1 MLIGG
6 HSGFLFLDKDG
17 KPKVAGH
24 LEHAMKRIIDNYN
37 KSHEVKLPRITPHV
51 LRHTYCTDMANDG
64 MEVQHLQYFMG
75 YADTYTTLNTYTHSN
90 YVAAEKAY
98 AKIVSNR

>member
-1 MLIGG
+1 MCIR
-6 HSGFLFLDKDG
+6 DR
-17 KPKVAGH
+17 PKVAGH

-75 YADTYTTLNTYTHSN
+75 HADTYLSLIHIYR
-90 YVAAEKAY
+90 VGVPL
-98 AKIVSNR
+98 IF